1 MPKKG
6 DQGHE
11 VRMIQVELGIEDDGH
26 YGSETE
32 KAVKEFQE
40 ENGLV
45 VDGIAGDKTMEKLFP
60 STDLQ
65 ESDAWIEEYH
75 LPMGEYV
82 NNITDKE
89 YIFIHHTAGWNNP
102 YKCIDQWAR
111 DSRGRIATQYVIGGP
126 HPKTKDAKY
135 DGVVLEAFSSNYWA
149 YHLGKNGSS
158 HMHSHSVGIEVCN
171 FGPLTKDGDKYYT
184 WANTEVHPDN
194 VCDLGTM
201 WRGYQYW
208 HNYSDEQ
215 IASLERLIK
224 HIANEHN
231 INLNLGLK
239 ESLLNEEPFR
249 AFGFKDDAFYGK
261 IKGVLSHSNT
271 RKDKTDMYPHPLLVE
286 MLKNLEND

>member
-1 MPKKG
+1 MPRKG
-6 DQGHE
+6 DKGEE
-11 VRMIQVELGIEDDGH
+11 VKMIQEELGLKVDGH
-26 YGSETE
+26 YGSKTE
-32 KAVKEFQE
+32 EAVKEFQE

-45 VDGIAGDKTMEKLFP
+45 ADGIAGEKTMEVMFP

-65 ESDAWIEEYH
+65 ESVSWIEPYLLMQDEYCAG
-75 LPMGEYV
+75 P
-82 NNITDKE
+82 TSKE
-89 YIFIHHTAGWNNP
+89 YIFIHHTAGWNDP
-102 YKCIDQWAR
+102 YKVIDHWER
-111 DSRGRIATQYVIGGP
+111 DTRGRIATQYVIGGP

-135 DGVVLEAFSSNYWA
+135 DGIVLKCFEDKNWA

-194 VCDLGTM
+194 VCDLGKK

-239 ESLLNEEPFR
+239 ESLLNEEPFS

>member
-6 DQGHE
+6 DKGHE

-32 KAVKEFQE
+32 GAVKEFQE
-40 ENGLV
+40 NNGLV
-45 VDGIAGDKTMEKLFP
+45 ADGIAGDKTMEKLFP

-102 YKCIDQWAR
+102 YKCIDQWSR

-135 DGVVLEAFSSNYWA
+135 DGVVLEAFESNYWA

-194 VCDLGTM
+194 VCDLGEK

>member
-32 KAVKEFQE
+32 EAVKEFQE

-171 FGPLTKDGDKYYT
+171 FGDLTKDGDEYYT
-184 WANTEVHPDN
+184 YANTKVNPKY
-194 VCDLGTM
+194 VTDLGEK
-201 WRGYQYW
+201 WRGRQYW
-208 HNYSDEQ
+208 HAYSDEQ
-215 IASLERLIK
+215 ISSLERVIK
-224 HIANEHN
+224 HIAKIHK
-231 INLNLGLK
+231 IDISVGLNSFLY
-239 ESLLNEEPFR
+239 EEDNFE
-249 AFGFKDDAFYGK
+249 AFGYKEDAYYGRV
-261 IKGVLSHSNT
+261 KGVLSHSNT
-271 RKDKTDMYPHPLLVE
+271 RKDKTDMYPCPRLVE
-286 MLKNLEND
+286 MLKSL

>member
-1 MPKKG
+1 
-6 DQGHE
+6 
-11 VRMIQVELGIEDDGH
+11 MIIKNYCLLLLLFLFNSNL
-26 YGSETE
+26 Y
-32 KAVKEFQE
+32 AE
-40 ENGLV
+40 ENIMILKLK
-45 VDGIAGDKTMEKLFP
+45 DGDVKIKLFEDIAP
-60 STDLQ
+60 KHVERFKKL
-65 ESDAWIEEYH
+65 SD
-75 LPMGEYV
+75 
-82 NNITDKE
+82 DK
-89 YIFIHHTAGWNNP
+89 
-102 YKCIDQWAR
+102 
-111 DSRGRIATQYVIGGP
+111 
-126 HPKTKDAKY
+126 KY
-135 DGVVLEAFSSNYWA
+135 DGVVLEAFDSNYWA

>member
-1 MPKKG
+1 MPRLGDKG
-6 DQGHE
+6 PEVKEIQGL
-11 VRMIQVELGIEDDGH
+11 LGLSIDGIF
-26 YGSETE
+26 GPNTE
-32 KAVKEFQE
+32 KEVKKFQE
-40 ENGLV
+40 ENGLTP
-45 VDGIAGDKTMEKLFP
+45 DGIVGPRTMELFHP
-60 STDLQ
+60 TTDLQ
-65 ESDAWIEEYH
+65 ESDAWIEHYYLPKDEYCSG
-75 LPMGEYV
+75 P
-82 NNITDKE
+82 TDKE

-135 DGVVLEAFSSNYWA
+135 DGVVLEAFESNYWA

-194 VCDLGTM
+194 VCDLGEK

-249 AFGFKDDAFYGK
+249 AFGFKGDAFYGK